1 MGPYSGLPRSIYLD
15 TLDESNIF
23 VFWAI
28 PKISKPTTISSDC
41 SNKFLTMLT
50 LLGTSRDPW
59 AVEVVPRG
67 TYLDTFANPL

>member
-1 MGPYSGLPRSIYLD
+1 M
-15 TLDESNIF
+15 
-23 VFWAI
+23 AI
-28 PKISKPTTISSDC
+28 SKISKPTTISSDC

-67 TYLDTFANPL
+67 AYLNTLEG